1 MKVDEKA
8 FVKGSDD
15 QMFKIIVED
24 PIYGKKILEA
34 LISQILREPV
44 EIVEFVNNELTAKQA
59 GEKKKTVDI
68 IVKTRNSYINIE
80 VNLND
85 YTDAKR
91 FRNFI
96 FFSSFYSHLTKKGE
110 DYDTV
115 SEYIQINLN
124 YGVTYDLNTDAGIRK
139 YYVQTDDLEMLIP
152 NVAIIEVNVEN
163 LKKEC
168 YNGVRSEYDYRY
180 VFMFDLDKE
189 ELEQY
194 YPNDEIKEEFFKLIM
209 LKNEDFWIDPD
220 EDKAKLLN
228 TERNINFSKGLK
240 QGIERGSDEEKINV
254 IKSAISEGISTETI
268 AKIVSLS
275 TDEVKNIIEE
285 HKLDKTSE

>member
-1 MKVDEKA
+1 
-8 FVKGSDD
+8 
-15 QMFKIIVED
+15 MFKIIVED
-24 PIYGKKILEA
+24 YDHGKKIFEA
-34 LISQILREPV
+34 LLSQILKEPV
-44 EIVEFVNNELTAKQA
+44 EIVDFVNNELTAKKA
-59 GEKKKTVDI
+59 KERKKTVDI
-68 IVKTRNSYINIE
+68 IVKTKNSYINVE

-96 FFSSFYSHLTKKGE
+96 FFSSFYSNLTKRGDK
-110 DYDTV
+110 YDSA

-124 YGVTYDLNTDAGIRK
+124 YGDIYDLNTNSGIRK
-139 YYVQTDDLEMLIP
+139 FYIQTDDLEKFIP

-189 ELEQY
+189 ELEKY

-240 QGIERGSDEEKINV
+240 KGSNEEKINV
-254 IKSAISEGISTETI
+254 IKNLLSVNSPVETI
-268 AKIVSLS
+268 AVAISLS
-275 TDEVKNIIEE
+275 VDEVKNIIKKHEIN
-285 HKLDKTSE
+285 KNNV